1 MLLTDVLNKFNELY
15 GKYNEPDNE
24 GVINNKDNIDDSYN
38 SELDNSGTIKK
49 DSNNYIYNHD
59 IEPTGKNIDFKH
71 NLDNNVSD
79 ENKDDLKVTEYNI
92 DNNTDNN
99 SEQINP
105 TYNTDII
112 PESEIIKNKIGYS
125 SDINFTNTKQAATH
139 KNMLDNV
146 LENKIDPES
155 NYEHDTKFEHEDDY
169 NNVYEHDTK
178 FEHEDDIN
186 TEYNHDLNFK
196 SEDSIKSSID
206 FNNDVNLDDNKVDY
220 SNENPIYNDNNSD
233 LANIEKNWK
242 SYLDN
247 ADLTKTDDFWNA
259 LKESELNSNGS
270 LTISKVDF
278 MNEMSNLF
286 HEQVSRHI
294 GEDSSVAQKILNN
307 LTGEFVT
314 SKDLFKNKLMNITSN
329 VIGDVQ
335 TLLVKE
341 AKKAKDEIVRI
352 AYNTYS
358 ILRVNLAGNV
368 TDYGQGL
375 FNVDL
380 KNITGINNFDNLKE
394 KGLSYLKGKAFFD
407 GNTENTS
414 SSFKGYQSIQESL
427 KYGLA
432 TDFYWDIILKY
443 HANTNSTD
451 DSKNPIQKP
460 NFPFAGGWWPIK
472 SFDLGQDYLN
482 TQTLSAGEMQ
492 IKILTDRAFPKTITL
507 NVVEDYWRQLEF
519 FGRAFNNYVYRLS
532 KDGSVIVPYED
543 QSFDITISYYL
554 PHFETKWK
562 EVTYIAIPEFKYDM
576 KGTDSKTSPKEY
588 SIIFNIIGLKNFN
601 NDNAKSFNYRTYNE
615 DKKSSSLSK
624 NNIMGN
630 SKLKYIPTKI
640 IDQYASK
647 LIQF

>member
-1 MLLTDVLNKFNELY
+1 MLLTDVLNKFNEQY
-15 GKYNEPDNE
+15 GKYNEPNNKDI
-24 GVINNKDNIDDSYN
+24 INNKDNIDDFYN
-38 SELDNSGTIKK
+38 SELNNNEVIRNDDNSLV
-49 DSNNYIYNHD
+49 YNHD
-59 IEPTGKNIDFKH
+59 IEPTGKNIDFKY
-71 NLDNNVSD
+71 NLDNNISD
-79 ENKDDLKVTEYNI
+79 EKDDLKVPEYNI
-92 DNNTDNN
+92 DNDTNS
-99 SEQINP
+99 SEQINHV
-105 TYNTDII
+105 YNTDVI
-112 PESEIIKNKIGYS
+112 PESEIIKNKIGYN
-125 SDINFTNTKQAATH
+125 SDINFTNTKQAAIN

-146 LENKIDPES
+146 LENKIDPEL
-155 NYEHDTKFEHEDDY
+155 NYEHDTEFEYEDDSD
-169 NNVYEHDTK
+169 NVYEHDTK
-178 FEHEDDIN
+178 FEYEDNTN
-186 TEYNHDLNFK
+186 TEYNHDLNFNSK
-196 SEDSIKSSID
+196 DSIKSSIN

-220 SNENPIYNDNNSD
+220 SNENPIYDDNNSD

-270 LTISKVDF
+270 LTISKIDF

-294 GEDSSVAQKILNN
+294 GEDSSVSQKILNN

-358 ILRVNLAGNV
+358 ILRVNLSGNV

-380 KNITGINNFDNLKE
+380 KNLTGIGSLSDLKE
-394 KGLSYLKGKAFFD
+394 KGLSALKGKAFFD
-407 GNTENTS
+407 GNGGNTS

-432 TDFYWDIILKY
+432 TDFYWDIVLKY
-443 HANTNSTD
+443 HNDNDNT
-451 DSKNPIQKP
+451 KP
-460 NFPFAGGWWPIK
+460 KFPFAGGWWPIK

-492 IKILTDRAFPKTITL
+492 IKILTDRAFPRTITL
-507 NVVEDYWRQLEF
+507 NVVEDYWRQLEL
-519 FGRAFNNYVYRLS
+519 FGMAFNNYVYRLS
-532 KDGSVIVPYED
+532 DGGSRIVPYED

-554 PHFETKWK
+554 PHFETTWK
-562 EVTYIAIPEFKYDM
+562 EVTYIAIPEFKHDM
-576 KGTDSKTSPKEY
+576 KGTDSKSLREY
-588 SIIFNIIGLKNFN
+588 SIVFNIIGLKDFN
-601 NDNAKSFNYRTYNE
+601 KDNAKSFNYTNGA
-615 DKKSSSLSK
+615 KSNSK

-630 SKLKYIPTKI
+630 SFLKCIPTKI

-647 LIQF
+647 LVQF